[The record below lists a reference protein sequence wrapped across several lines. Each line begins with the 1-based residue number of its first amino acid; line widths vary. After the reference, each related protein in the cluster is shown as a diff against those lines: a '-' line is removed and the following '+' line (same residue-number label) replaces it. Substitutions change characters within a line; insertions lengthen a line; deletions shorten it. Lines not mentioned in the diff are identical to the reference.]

1 MTSHLHDRVDFDA
14 YVIVTDIDREVAAL
28 RQAGVTIVRELT
40 KTEYEMLEVEFIDP
54 EGFRICLAQPT
65 SHASQPWD
73 ERLAFERDNGERT
86 VH

>member
-1 MTSHLHDRVDFDA
+1 MTSHVHESVDFDA

-40 KTEYEMLEVEFIDP
+40 KTDYEMLEVEFIDP
-54 EGFRICLAQPT
+54 DGFRICLAQPA
-65 SHASQPWD
+65 SHAPQPWSQ
-73 ERLAFERDNGERT
+73 RLAVEREHGEVT